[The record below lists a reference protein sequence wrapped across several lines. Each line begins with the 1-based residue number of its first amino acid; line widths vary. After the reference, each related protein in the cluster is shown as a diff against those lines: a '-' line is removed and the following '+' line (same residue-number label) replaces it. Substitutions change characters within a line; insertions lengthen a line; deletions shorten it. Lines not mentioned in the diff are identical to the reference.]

1 MTDTDSIA
9 LQTII
14 DEFRNISPEI
24 TDAFMFK
31 ADGEIEACIESKAMD
46 RVKKSIFSFNDVNE
60 KAAIIGGIASLS
72 IQGADSQLNVV
83 SINNRHLAT
92 ISSRA
97 ANPKIVKA
105 LTTVIV
111 PTVVRLMDQLAS
123 EVSEPEID
131 QLNLKKEYDTICPS
145 TIPDQNK
152 PIWLNPEPAL
162 PEPPIN
168 QLMVEK
174 IEGLFCPSDIVRVDC
189 EVVEKWVNL
198 YGDKRIAQV
207 QIQTLEGKAVICRFK
222 PMKESSPNLNGIVQ
236 IPNQILQALQT
247 SKGKLVMIK
256 PVIK

>member
-92 ISSRA
+92 ISLRA

-105 LTTVIV
+105 LTTVI
-111 PTVVRLMDQLAS
+111 
-123 EVSEPEID
+123 
-131 QLNLKKEYDTICPS
+131 
-145 TIPDQNK
+145 
-152 PIWLNPEPAL
+152 
-162 PEPPIN
+162 
-168 QLMVEK
+168 
-174 IEGLFCPSDIVRVDC
+174 
-189 EVVEKWVNL
+189 
-198 YGDKRIAQV
+198 
-207 QIQTLEGKAVICRFK
+207 
-222 PMKESSPNLNGIVQ
+222 LNGCKTYGPAGV
-236 IPNQILQALQT
+236 
-247 SKGKLVMIK
+247 
-256 PVIK
+256 